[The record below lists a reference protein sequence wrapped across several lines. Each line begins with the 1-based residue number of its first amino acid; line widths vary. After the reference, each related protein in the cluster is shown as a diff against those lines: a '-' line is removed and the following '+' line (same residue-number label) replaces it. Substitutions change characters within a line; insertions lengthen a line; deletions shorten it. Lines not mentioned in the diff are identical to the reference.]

1 VSYAEPRISP
11 EGEFLGHVGLSP
23 DITERKQTEAELIR
37 AREGADA
44 ANRAKS
50 SFLANMSHEIR
61 TPMNGVLGMVQL
73 LLMTELT
80 EEQREYVNVAQSSG
94 RTLLDLIDD
103 ILDLS
108 KIEARKITL
117 ENLNVNLV
125 DTVNEV
131 VQALRVQAEAKGLV
145 IHARVSPEIR
155 PSLRGDR
162 HRLRQVLTNLAAN
175 AVKFTERGEVTLK
188 AALESQGAGKATV
201 RFAITDTGI
210 GIRPDQLAG
219 LFSPFTQADDST
231 TRKYGGTGLGLAI
244 SKQLVELMGG
254 TIGVDSHEGHGSTFW
269 FTAVLEHANPGR
281 KPASGPASAR
291 CGADAPVRPVRILVA
306 EDNATNRQVALAQLR
321 KLGYEAVAVNNGAEA
336 VENVQGGG
344 YDLVLMDCQM
354 PVMDGLEATRQIR
367 LSTGIPVVAMTA
379 HAMPGDR
386 DRCLSEGMDDY
397 LAKPVELKQL
407 VKVLAKWVPGSTL
420 EQAGWGIN
428 PNAKQMERTSDDRS

>member
-1 VSYAEPRISP
+1 VLYVSPAYEQVWGRTCDSIYRDLTSWVDSIHPDDREKAGLLFTAQTKGESAEAEFRIRTPDGREKWIRDRAFPIHDRS
-11 EGEFLGHVGLSP
+11 GQVVRVVGIAE
-23 DITERKQTEAELIR
+23 DISERKRYEAELIQ
-37 AREGADA
+37 AREGAEA

-94 RTLLDLIDD
+94 RTLLALIDD

-175 AVKFTERGEVTLK
+175 AVKFTEHGEVTLE
-188 AALESQGAGKATV
+188 AALESQVAGKATV

-210 GIRPDQLAG
+210 GIREDQVAG

-231 TRKYGGTGLGLAI
+231 TRK
-244 SKQLVELMGG
+244 
-254 TIGVDSHEGHGSTFW
+254 
-269 FTAVLEHANPGR
+269 
-281 KPASGPASAR
+281 
-291 CGADAPVRPVRILVA
+291 
-306 EDNATNRQVALAQLR
+306 
-321 KLGYEAVAVNNGAEA
+321 
-336 VENVQGGG
+336 
-344 YDLVLMDCQM
+344 
-354 PVMDGLEATRQIR
+354 
-367 LSTGIPVVAMTA
+367 
-379 HAMPGDR
+379 
-386 DRCLSEGMDDY
+386 
-397 LAKPVELKQL
+397 
-407 VKVLAKWVPGSTL
+407 
-420 EQAGWGIN
+420 
-428 PNAKQMERTSDDRS
+428 